1 MYKAIFIDI
10 DGTLRDSNKRI
21 SKRTI
26 KAIKKIT
33 KKGVLVVLC
42 SGRPKKY
49 TEYLS
54 KKCHASKYII
64 TSVGGA
70 IYNYVEDTTLYLNI
84 MDKTAC
90 LELYKISQREH
101 TDFLLHVGQED
112 NIISV
117 SDIKINI
124 ENFINQ
130 NDILQ
135 CVIIDEDFEK
145 IKNLESEI
153 KSIQNVQIK
162 NRHRSLLY
170 EDEPQNGNIYYGIAN
185 IESSKGNA
193 IKELCK
199 ILNIDLK
206 DTIAIGNDYN
216 DISMFNIAGYS
227 VVMDNAKESIKK
239 YASEVTESNDNDG
252 VAIFLEKLI
261 KQLKI

>member
-10 DGTLRDSNKRI
+10 DGTLRGSSKKI

-26 KAIKKIT
+26 KAIKKIS
-33 KKGVLVVLC
+33 KKGILVVLC

-70 IYNYVEDTTLYLNI
+70 IYDYVENKTLYLNI

-90 LELYKISQREH
+90 LELYKISQREN
-101 TDFLLHVGQED
+101 TDFLLHIGEED

-117 SDIKINI
+117 SDIKTNI
-124 ENFINQ
+124 EDFIKE

-135 CVIIDEDFEK
+135 CVIIDKDFEK
-145 IKNLESEI
+145 IKNLQPQIESI
-153 KSIQNVQIK
+153 KNVEIK
-162 NRHRSLLY
+162 NRHRSLIY
-170 EDEPQNGNIYYGIAN
+170 EDEPKEGNIYYGIAN

-193 IKELCK
+193 IKKLCEA
-199 ILNIDLK
+199 LNINLE

-216 DISMFNIAGYS
+216 DVSMFNVAGYS

-239 YASEVTESNDNDG
+239 YANEITESNDNDG
-252 VAIFLEKLI
+252 VAIFLENLI
-261 KQLKI
+261 KQSN